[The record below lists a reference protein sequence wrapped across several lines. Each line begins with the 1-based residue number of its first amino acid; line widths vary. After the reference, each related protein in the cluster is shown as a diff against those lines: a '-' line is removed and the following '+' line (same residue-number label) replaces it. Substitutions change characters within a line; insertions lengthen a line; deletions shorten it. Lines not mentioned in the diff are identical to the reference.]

1 MSQTGSSAVWRD
13 SKPWLSELMGRSRCG
28 RRSTRQPSW
37 TRNSA
42 ALIMK
47 LWPGE
52 GETSTVAPKYS
63 GFKPQ
68 DWLCL
73 TASSEKNKGSA
84 DIAAVPSTVAAV
96 YDRRYF
102 VDPRKTGAHRA
113 PLQLVEMFHS

>member
-28 RRSTRQPSW
+28 RRSARQPSW

-47 LWPGE
+47 LWPSR

-73 TASSEKNKGSA
+73 TASSEKLKDRAHDPNKQYGPPVRSNRVSPPLF
-84 DIAAVPSTVAAV
+84 VPGAFRV
-96 YDRRYF
+96 
-102 VDPRKTGAHRA
+102 RKDTDEA
-113 PLQLVEMFHS
+113 PH